1 VGGAYRYHP
10 YDLYSSSLAV
20 QRTDSTDV
28 IFQSSDG
35 ILFCLHR
42 KNLETHSDAFPG
54 PEISVQ
60 EHEVAILTEP
70 CEVLAIIFN
79 FMYPRKQA
87 DIEKMGYDIVAQV
100 AEAVEKYQ
108 IFSAMQTCVLRLKY
122 VILSTPI
129 LPLHSNATVLIQ
141 RQLVPTHAAEIMAH
155 GIKHDYP
162 SLVNEAL
169 PFLARRPLVEVL
181 KKLPSQ
187 YYLPWVRAYIHL
199 RSCGI
204 Y

>member
-1 VGGAYRYHP
+1 MWVSLSSIYG
-10 YDLYSSSLAV
+10 LYSSSLAV

-54 PEISVQ
+54 PEIPVN
-60 EHEVAILTEP
+60 ELDVANLTEP
-70 CEVLAIIFN
+70 SEVLAIIFD
-79 FMYPRKQA
+79 FMYPRRQD
-87 DIEKMGYDIVAQV
+87 DIEKMDYDIVAQV

-108 IFSAMQTCVLRLKY
+108 IFSAIQTCVLRLKC
-122 VILSTPI
+122 VIVYFKSA
-129 LPLHSNATVLIQ
+129 LHSNTVLIQ
-141 RQLVPTHAAEIMAH
+141 RQLVSTHAAEVMAH

-187 YYLPWVRAYIHL
+187 YYLPWVRA
-199 RSCGI
+199 
-204 Y
+204 